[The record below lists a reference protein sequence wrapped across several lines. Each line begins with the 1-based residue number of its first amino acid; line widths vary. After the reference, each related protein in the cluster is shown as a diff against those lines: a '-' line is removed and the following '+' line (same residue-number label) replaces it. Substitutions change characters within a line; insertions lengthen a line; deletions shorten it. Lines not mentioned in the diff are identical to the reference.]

1 MATLPYT
8 PHQMTDA
15 DTIRRFILA
24 GNSTFTLR
32 NSQTGRRY
40 TLKVVLPK
48 KDGKV
53 QYGAPN
59 FVKLMD
65 GPDNE
70 TSYKYMGIIRHTKAN
85 GSVPAKDEYSHGGA
99 KAKIP
104 EDARAHTT
112 FAWLWRTINGT
123 NQAGK
128 TLADFPTFEF
138 WHEGRCG
145 RCGRKLTVPES
156 IANGMGPECAG
167 K

>member
-1 MATLPYT
+1 MATQPLM
-8 PHQMTDA
+8 PHQMTDPA
-15 DTIRRFILA
+15 DIRRFILA

-32 NSQTGRRY
+32 NSTTGRRY

-53 QYGAPN
+53 QYGAPH

-65 GPDNE
+65 GSDNE
-70 TSYKYMGIIRHTKAN
+70 TSYKYMGIIRNTDTTEKN
-85 GSVPAKDEYSHGGA
+85 YSHGGV

-104 EDARAHTT
+104 VQARAHTT
-112 FAWLWRTINGT
+112 FDWLWRTLEGKNH
-123 NQAGK
+123 AGK

-156 IANGMGPECAG
+156 IAAGIGPECAG